1 MKHKKIAYISIMLCA
16 VLLILSVSPIA
27 SAEVQLAYSKISD
40 DLMAVYN
47 QRSSSEKT
55 DVIVWLNDTATEEY
69 QKAVPKTSSS
79 LTKEGS
85 IVNLDDIINSNL
97 SSTKVSL
104 EERLERIEEK
114 QAEIMENRRIA
125 REIYLEHNT
134 AVAEK
139 LSKCGEVTYISE
151 YSPILI
157 CSLTKSEALN
167 VARNDKVS
175 SLVRGDIEMEDCAS
189 LAYTNTNIGFPYLLG
204 YGGQGIKL
212 GMLETGRPDLNNS
225 VLAALSEKITFQS
238 SSAEVKPHATA
249 VASIMVDPNYGFA
262 KGFEHLYSA
271 SCDTYGNMVLRI
283 EWLLT
288 QGVNVINMSS
298 GDENSSNRYWS
309 YAKWIDHIAYNH
321 SVHIVIASG
330 NHGRNKVALPAMAYN
345 AITVGAVDDQN
356 TASYSDDM
364 QWYYVQSSSFSDDTV
379 PRSAYNTNED
389 RPYKP
394 DICSYGGNILIPSI
408 STNPEEAF
416 NGTSF
421 AAPQIA
427 GMVATLCSLEPELLT
442 AMDLT
447 KAILTCSVL
456 QKTENTQH
464 NYNTDDTGYHQ
475 YGAGIANASNATYL
489 INGGTYVSG
498 TITSTEDTDII
509 PLGALQKGQ
518 KVTVSMN
525 FLKRTMF
532 SSAGHGNFAPDVD
545 TPLPDLD
552 IYIVPRI
559 QMGIATFDK
568 SLYVDPNDYTYI
580 YRSISVNNNLEKVTF
595 VPESNIEYYLVIKK
609 LKKQNSVDYHD
620 ILYGAAW
627 IKHTSNIK

>member
-16 VLLILSVSPIA
+16 VFLILSVSPIA

-175 SLVRGDIEMEDCAS
+175 SLVRGDIEGEDCAS
-189 LAYTNTNIGFPYLLG
+189 LAYTNTNISFPYLLG
-204 YGGQGIKL
+204 YTGQGIKI
-212 GMLETGRPDLNNS
+212 GMLESGKPDVNNS
-225 VLAALSEKITFQS
+225 ALSGLSNDITVKS
-238 SSAEVKPHATA
+238 SNAIIKPHATA
-249 VASIMVDPNYGFA
+249 VAAIMVNPSYGFA

-271 SCDTYGNMVLRI
+271 SCSTYSEMTIEL
-283 EWLLT
+283 EWLLN
-288 QGVNVINMSS
+288 QNVNVINMSWGPPS
-298 GDENSSNRYWS
+298 PAPNSYGYYS
-309 YAKWIDHIAYNH
+309 KWIDHIAYNH
-321 SVHIVIASG
+321 SVHVIVASG
-330 NHGRNKVALPAMAYN
+330 NIGENKVSSNAMAYN
-345 AITVGAVDDQN
+345 ALTVGAVNDKG
-356 TASYSDDM
+356 TSTYSDDTHWEFD
-364 QWYYVQSSSFSDDTV
+364 QQTSTSTIHYE
-379 PRSAYNTNED
+379 SAYNTNESLA
-389 RPYKP
+389 YKP
-394 DICSYGGNILIPSI
+394 DICAYGANIDVPSVGVD
-408 STNPEEAF
+408 S
-416 NGTSF
+416 GTSF

-442 AMDLT
+442 LMDLT
-447 KAILTCSVL
+447 KAVLTCSTL
-456 QKTENTQH
+456 KTIH
-464 NYNTDDTGYHQ
+464 NYNTEDTGYHK
-475 YGAGIANASNATYL
+475 YGAGIANALNATYL
-489 INGGTYVSG
+489 LNAGTYTSG
-498 TITSTEDTDII
+498 HISSTENRDTFS
-509 PLGALQKGQ
+509 LGTLQKGETI
-518 KVTVSMN
+518 TVSLN

-532 SSAGHGNFAPDVD
+532 SGSDHGEGVAFTD
-545 TPLPDLD
+545 TQLPDLD
-552 IYIVPRI
+552 VYIVPRV
-559 QMGIATFDK
+559 QMSVMSFEK
-568 SLYVDPNDYTYI
+568 SNYINPNNYTYI
-580 YRSISVNNNLEKVTF
+580 FRSISIGNNTEKITF
-595 VPESNIEYYLVIKK
+595 TAGGNIEYILVVNKAA
-609 LKKQNSVDYHD
+609 SDDYHD
-620 ILYGAAW
+620 ILYGVAW
-627 IKHTSNIK
+627 LKHTSNTK